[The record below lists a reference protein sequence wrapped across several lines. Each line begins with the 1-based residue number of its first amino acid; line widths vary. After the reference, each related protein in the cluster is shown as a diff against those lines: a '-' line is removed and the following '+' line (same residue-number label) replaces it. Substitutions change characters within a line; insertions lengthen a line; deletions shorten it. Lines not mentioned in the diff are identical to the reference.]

1 MGVIHSQ
8 PPRTY
13 HNTRPLTTHF
23 DNDLTAPGNDQT
35 EPNIQYLLQRET
47 FLSLINGGL
56 EERDVMKLAQ
66 VCRRIYTFIKQEKVR
81 SWFDELYNCRLLK
94 NSDVN
99 SQFGGTG
106 HVMVLNENRFY
117 TFGGMRDKVW
127 NSHLYYFDCCENCNW
142 TLFETTGSPP
152 TPRLDFS
159 MISYKNQIFI
169 FGGGKDSKFNND
181 TFSLNLGTRVWTKI
195 QPRSPT
201 TPVPRQGHSSVLY
214 ESELLILGGWIGGY
228 SMLNDL
234 WAFNLDTHWWRKIEI
249 SSGPHDPPP
258 FYANKMFVS
267 RNSLIVFGGHNGN
280 RHLNDLYLFDLETK
294 KWDKIEQQG
303 QLPSARGLYGAAL
316 FGTKLFVTCGNNSEL
331 GKFADLYSLNVD
343 NWNWTKLRMHGAV
356 PSPRFSPA
364 VEVKGS
370 HMFLFGGRN
379 NLEYFN
385 DLYVVPLEI
394 Q

>member
-1 MGVIHSQ
+1 MGALYSQQPRKDHS
-8 PPRTY
+8 
-13 HNTRPLTTHF
+13 TRPTLNHF
-23 DNDLTAPGNDQT
+23 ENDQT
-35 EPNIQYLLQRET
+35 EPDIQYLLQRET

-56 EERDVMKLAQ
+56 EERDVMNLAQ
-66 VCRRIYTFIKQEKVR
+66 VSRRIYVFIKQEKIR

-94 NSDVN
+94 SSDLNV
-99 SQFGGTG
+99 QFGGTG
-106 HVMVLNENRFY
+106 HMMVLHENRLF
-117 TFGGMRDKVW
+117 TFGGMRDKMW
-127 NSHLYYFDCCENCNW
+127 NSNLYYFDCCENRDW
-142 TLFETTGSPP
+142 TLFETTGFPP

-159 MISYKNQIFI
+159 MVTYKNQIFI

-181 TFSLNLGTRVWTKI
+181 TFSLNLVTHTWSKI
-195 QPRSPT
+195 QPRSPSV
-201 TPVPRQGHSSVLY
+201 PVPRQGHSSVLH
-214 ESELLILGGWIGGY
+214 ESELLVFGGWIGGY
-228 SMLNDL
+228 AMLNDL
-234 WAFNLDTHWWRKIEI
+234 WAFNLDTYWWRKIEI
-249 SSGPHDPPP
+249 SSGIHDPPP

-267 RNSLIVFGGHNGN
+267 RNSLVVFGGHNGS

-294 KWDKIEQQG
+294 KWEKVEQKG

-331 GKFADLYSLNVD
+331 GKFSDLYSLNLD
-343 NWNWTKLRMHGAV
+343 NWNWSKLSLHGEL

-385 DLYVVPLEI
+385 DLYVVSLEI